1 MVVPRLAAVLARLPG
16 RRTPV
21 DDTWNGGSFLHWVQG
36 RDGLR
41 LAGEFI
47 PDAEPRTTDAQG
59 AAESQR
65 TGRRRGPRRSS

>member
-47 PDAEPRTTDAQG
+47 PDAEPRTG
-59 AAESQR
+59 SPRAAEPQR
-65 TGRRRGPRRSS
+65 TSRRRGPRRAS